1 MKLTLTAIGYLGH
14 SCTVRDV
21 QGKKAIT
28 FSLAC
33 TKKYK
38 DKAGVQQ
45 QKTTW
50 LECTLWKEPHELKIA
65 EYLKKGTQVCVTG
78 QPEARGYISNKDT
91 SKVIGSLMVRVS
103 ELILLGK
110 QNRSLK
116 PTRQLPQQLNL
127 MFTWRK
133 KMIYHFNF

>member
-103 ELILLGK
+103 ELILLGEA
-110 QNRSLK
+110 K
-116 PTRQLPQQLNL
+116 PQSEANTPAPSAVEPNVYVAQEDDLP
-127 MFTWRK
+127 F
-133 KMIYHFNF
+133 